1 MATSKT
7 GGSRAYLRGRV
18 GSDVYSIGKDA
29 NGKKQQVVRS
39 LAESVKNPQTKAQ
52 MFGRMVMSTV
62 MQAVSALRPI
72 IDHSFDNVPAG
83 QPNVSEF
90 IKRNYQL
97 IATDAKANESANN
110 LFGLNKY
117 QEKGAKQGAYVISV
131 GSAIGIKGITIDGA
145 NKTLTIALSAS
156 ATMGDLKSAIGL
168 TSNDYFTACAI
179 LSDGRFAY
187 ERFHIN
193 PDFSDAT
200 AISAENVDNLFA
212 VEGNV
217 IASISLSGNNVVI
230 TLSEFSANAGIIVSR
245 KVLNGYQHSSVTL
258 AAPTDPTWTAEIA
271 LATYPVGQERFLNGG
286 GEESEV
292 SPFEPVPFSVSLTG
306 VTAAGENWPK
316 GDKTLSGEHSSVTIV
331 GTIDNYDPTHVISIG
346 KTAYDPELPPT
357 MQQSVQF
364 TGTSAQYSASDTSA
378 PAGSDASQTV
388 KLWVDGVAVE
398 TWGTLTWTTPE

>member
-29 NGKKQQVVRS
+29 KGKKQQVVRS

-52 MFGRMVMSTV
+52 MFGRMIMSTV
-62 MQAVSALRPI
+62 MQAVSAMRPI

-90 IKRNYQL
+90 IKRNYNL

-110 LFGLNKY
+110 TFGLNKY
-117 QEKGAKQGAYVISV
+117 QEKGAKMGAYVISV
-131 GSAIGIKGITIDGA
+131 GSAIGIKGIVIDGA
-145 NKTLTIALSAS
+145 NKTLTIALSAG

-168 TSNDYFTACAI
+168 TSDDYFTACAI
-179 LSDGRFAY
+179 LANGNFAY

-193 PDFSDAT
+193 AELADDT
-200 AISAENVDNLFA
+200 AISAENVGSLFA

-217 IASISLSGNNVVI
+217 VATIALSGNNVVI

-245 KVLNGYQHSSVTL
+245 KVSTGYQHSSVTL
-258 AAPTDPTWTAEIA
+258 ATPTNPSWTAEVA

-292 SPFEPVPFSVSLTG
+292 SPFEPAPFDTSISSATFKGAAWSKGATVHGTMNNSDAVEITLSAFEEGHDMKFGFDTDTHFIALTG
-306 VTAAGENWPK
+306 LT
-316 GDKTLSGEHSSVTIV
+316 TSGNLPGV
-331 GTIDNYDPTHVISIG
+331 SIAPG
-346 KTAYDPELPPT
+346 LVEKTASLY
-357 MQQSVQF
+357 
-364 TGTSAQYSASDTSA
+364 
-378 PAGSDASQTV
+378 
-388 KLWVDGVAVE
+388 VDGVKVE
-398 TWGTLTWTTPE
+398 DWGTITYGSND